1 MSCSCEIP
9 GWLQNAIVGYG
20 VTGLLVVAFL
30 LLVWWGKRSMQMQH
44 AGKGL
49 GKFLILNYASVL
61 MFIFA
66 AAILV
71 AVLARKV

>member
-1 MSCSCEIP
+1 MSCSCVIP

-20 VTGLLVVAFL
+20 VTGLLVAAFL
-30 LLVWWGKRSMQMQH
+30 LLVWWGKRSMQIEHMT
-44 AGKGL
+44 KGPW
-49 GKFLILNYASVL
+49 KFLAFNYASVL

-66 AAILV
+66 AAILI